1 MHAERI
7 ETIAAN
13 YSKILSLKALVKR
26 VDWRCE
32 PGLTLPEGMLGA
44 GIWAL
49 ASRLPAKEVVQH
61 VHHPESKNDLMV
73 LDRNYQAK
81 PLCYMVDQVV
91 PLVVGTTNTAEF
103 LRDVVGTEGGTR
115 GRLS

>member
-61 VHHPESKNDLMV
+61 VHHPESKNGLMV
-73 LDRNYQAK
+73 LDRNYQTKLKK
-81 PLCYMVDQVV
+81 PLCS
-91 PLVVGTTNTAEF
+91 LGTWSI
-103 LRDVVGTEGGTR
+103 RWY
-115 GRLS
+115 RLSWVPPTQLSS